1 MRRLARRIMYLSAIL
16 WIVTLLSPF
25 VSPAWAELE
34 GNCEATIKGVDVRG
48 RSSTSAGDAIDV
60 DENEVVAVA
69 MTSPAGF
76 ASHKID
82 LEIAGVRRTV
92 SSKTDDGDTSWSGNV
107 NVKDYA
113 WAGAGLYKVIGSAT
127 LSDGSSCSGAALINV
142 TRNPLTTVAGGAA
155 AATTAVGAVGLGA
168 SAAASSLQGIR
179 AGRRVEEWIMDE
191 VANIGTGAR
200 GPAEPTQP
208 QPPMT
213 EAQRDFWAWMDVYDL
228 FFGPFLRPVGL
239 WPPPCFVLALPAL
252 LLTGAAMAVPG
263 GAPSAPSGVR
273 LRRVPW
279 RPRFPL
285 AGLLGG
291 LLAGAGIVVLLQQYA
306 VTPLTRSLA
315 IEGLV
320 IGLVVGL
327 VLPSLVRVWS
337 IMHVNGAIA
346 RAERRLNE
354 ALAESGPPQ
363 QGGQAPPAEPRP

>member
-1 MRRLARRIMYLSAIL
+1 MRRLTRRIMYLSAIL

-25 VSPAWAELE
+25 VSPAWAEIE

-48 RSSTSAGDAIDV
+48 RSTTSAGDAIDV

-82 LEIAGVRRTV
+82 LEIAGIRRTV
-92 SSKTDDGDTSWSGNV
+92 SSKTDDGDTSWSGTV

-113 WAGAGLYKVIGSAT
+113 WAGAGLYEVIGSAT
-127 LSDGSSCSGAALINV
+127 LSDGSSCSGAALIKV
-142 TRNPLTTVAGGAA
+142 TRNPLTTVAGAAA
-155 AATTAVGAVGLGA
+155 AATTAVGLVGVGG
-168 SAAASSLQGIR
+168 SAAASSLEGIR
-179 AGRRVEEWIMDE
+179 AGRKVEEWITDE
-191 VANIGTGAR
+191 VDHVGQMEEEQRRRQVMGRALGAWL
-200 GPAEPTQP
+200 
-208 QPPMT
+208 
-213 EAQRDFWAWMDVYDL
+213 EAWHL
-228 FFGPFLRPVGL
+228 FFGSFRL
-239 WPPPCFVLALPAL
+239 PCYFFVVPAL
-252 LLTGAAMAVPG
+252 LLTGAAMVAPG
-263 GAPSAPSGVR
+263 GAPPASNGVQ

-279 RPRFPL
+279 RPRITG

-291 LLAGAGIVVLLQQYA
+291 LLAGAGIIVLLQQYA
-306 VTPLTRSLA
+306 VTPLTRPLA

-337 IMHVNGAIA
+337 VMHVNGTIA

-354 ALAESGPPQ
+354 ALSESGPPQ